1 MSGIAISLLLI
12 WGCGYRVNP
21 GGEHIDKSIQTVF
34 VENITNKT
42 SEAHVENMLRSALIN
57 EFIKGRRFKLADG
70 RESADALCR
79 GSIETFATSHLA
91 YSKDNLVSEERIT
104 LTVNLILEERASGK
118 ILWTD
123 KDFSAKQDYQWT
135 DINTKGTNRKFA
147 LIKLSNDLAEKAYRF
162 MMSDF

>member
-1 MSGIAISLLLI
+1 MYLVLI

-34 VENITNKT
+34 VENITNRT
-42 SEAHVENMLRSALIN
+42 SEAHVENMIRSALIN
-57 EFIKGRRFKLADG
+57 EFIKGRRFKLATG
-70 RESADALCR
+70 RETADALCR
-79 GSIETFATSHLA
+79 GRIETFATTPLA
-91 YSKDNLVSEERIT
+91 YSKDNLVAEERIT
-104 LTVNLILEERASGK
+104 LTVSLTLEERGSGK

-123 KDFSAKQDYQWT
+123 KDFSATQDYHFT
-135 DINTKGTNRKFA
+135 DINIKGTNRKFA